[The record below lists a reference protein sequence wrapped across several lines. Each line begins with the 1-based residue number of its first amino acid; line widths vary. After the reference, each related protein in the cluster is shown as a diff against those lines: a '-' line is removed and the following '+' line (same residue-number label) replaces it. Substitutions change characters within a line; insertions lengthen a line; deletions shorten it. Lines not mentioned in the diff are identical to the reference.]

1 MPMIRAPLLALGLMC
16 GGTAAA
22 AAQSCGDGIDRL
34 ARQYDL
40 DTGGQRTGDT
50 GVPAMPPAPPATEES
65 RGVTG
70 TEHLGPGGASSSGD
84 AVAPGAMPPS
94 SSLGRRAGGLS
105 PGERREMTSQLA
117 AARQALQQGKA
128 GECLDR
134 LRDAEAAVGVPGK
147 RSRP

>member
-1 MPMIRAPLLALGLMC
+1 MMRAPLLALGLMC
-16 GGTAAA
+16 SGVAAA

-40 DTGGQRTGDT
+40 DTSGQRTGDT
-50 GVPAMPPAPPATEES
+50 GVPATPSAPPATTES

-70 TEHLGPGGASSSGD
+70 TERLGPGGASSSGD
-84 AVAPGAMPPS
+84 VVAPGAMPPS
-94 SSLGRRAGGLS
+94 SSQGPRAGGLT
-105 PGERREMTSQLA
+105 PDEHREMTTQLA

-128 GECLDR
+128 DECLDR
-134 LRDAEAAVGVPGK
+134 LRDAEAVVGVPSK